1 MEDRQLEACFTSIKD
16 DFNHIE
22 DRFKEVDE
30 RFDAVDERFDGVDR
44 RFDAVEEKL
53 GRIEDVSRDILELMQ
68 NYDRERKEVKSTLWE
83 HDRRLIKLEHSR

>member
-1 MEDRQLEACFTSIKD
+1 MEDRQLEACFTSIKE

-22 DRFKEVDE
+22 DRFKE
-30 RFDAVDERFDGVDR
+30 VDERFDGVDR